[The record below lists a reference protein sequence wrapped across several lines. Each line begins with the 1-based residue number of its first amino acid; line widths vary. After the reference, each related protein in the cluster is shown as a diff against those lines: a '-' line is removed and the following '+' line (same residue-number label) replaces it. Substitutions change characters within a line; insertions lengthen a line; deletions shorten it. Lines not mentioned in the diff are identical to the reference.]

1 MFVAV
6 FSWPCTGETPN
17 VPSASEWM
25 NKLSSIHA
33 VEHGSAMKRTQLW
46 SHVSAWGF
54 SHTLLLYCLLTDT
67 FQSHGRGRVG
77 DSCEGRAHGVT
88 AAAGGSMSEGW
99 RPGSLMC
106 KVPLSLPVRALPV
119 SQVVCGFQGA
129 RVKAMCGALEVNSP
143 QQARYLPGRAW
154 HPL

>member
-46 SHVSAWGF
+46 SHLSAWGF

-77 DSCEGRAHGVT
+77 DSCEGRMRCHRCGWGFYVRGLAPRVSDVQDASVPTCQGPT
-88 AAAGGSMSEGW
+88 YEPGGL
-99 RPGSLMC
+99 RL
-106 KVPLSLPVRALPV
+106 
-119 SQVVCGFQGA
+119 QGA
-129 RVKAMCGALEVNSP
+129 RVKAMCGALEVKSP

>member
-46 SHVSAWGF
+46 SHVSALGL

-67 FQSHGRGRVG
+67 FQLLGRGRVG
-77 DSCEGRAHGVT
+77 DSCEGRARCHRCGWGFYV
-88 AAAGGSMSEGW
+88 GGLAPRVSDVQGASVPTCQGPAYE
-99 RPGSLMC
+99 PGGLR
-106 KVPLSLPVRALPV
+106 L
-119 SQVVCGFQGA
+119 QGA